1 MGPGTEHLELIAP
14 GLKYNTGRG
23 LQMALDAGAAVA
35 GSMSGMHCEL
45 VDTRATK
52 PDAVI
57 WGHNYGIV
65 VDAESRR
72 FFDEGRR
79 HLFATFEMI
88 ALETWRHHDS
98 KAYFVTDATIMKRF
112 RPGWVYET
120 TDQEPEQ
127 ADTIEDL
134 AVKLSLEPRDLKATV
149 DAFNDAVDRNTP
161 FDLMTLDG
169 KATAGLSPNKTN
181 WANPIET
188 PPFYGYPLKP
198 QLTFTYGGLKC
209 DLESRVLA
217 TNGSPI
223 PNLYCAGELSGLC
236 KFHISKAGYDMTA
249 ASIFNLRLTK
259 FLLVYN
265 EYPPATS
272 VLRSL
277 TFGRLAGIAAAREL

>member
-1 MGPGTEHLELIAP
+1 
-14 GLKYNTGRG
+14 
-23 LQMALDAGAAVA
+23 MALDIGAAVA

-45 VDTRATK
+45 VDTRASK

-65 VDAESRR
+65 VDAECRR
-72 FFDEGRR
+72 FFDEGKR

-98 KAYFVTDATIMKRF
+98 KAYFITDATIMKRF

-127 ADTIEDL
+127 ADTIEEL

-149 DAFNDAVDRNTP
+149 DAFNVAVDRNTP

-236 KFHISKAGYDMTA
+236 KFHTSKVVCEVTA
-249 ASIFNLRLTK
+249 ASILNLKLTL
-259 FLLVYN
+259 FLSVYN

>member
-1 MGPGTEHLELIAP
+1 
-14 GLKYNTGRG
+14 
-23 LQMALDAGAAVA
+23 MALDIGAAVA

-45 VDTRATK
+45 VDTRAKK

-65 VDAESRR
+65 VNVESRR
-72 FFDEGRR
+72 FFDEGKR

-88 ALETWRHHDS
+88 ALETWRHHNS
-98 KAYFVTDATIMKRF
+98 KAYFITDATIMKRF

-127 ADTIEDL
+127 ADTIEEL
-134 AVKLSLEPRDLKATV
+134 AVKLGLQPRDLKATV
-149 DAFNDAVDRNTP
+149 DEFNVAVDRNTQ
-161 FDLMTLDG
+161 FDLMALDG

-188 PPFYGYPLKP
+188 APFYGYPLKP

-236 KFHISKAGYDMTA
+236 KSSYFQIRVGHGSAHWKISVFELK
-249 ASIFNLRLTK
+249 LT
-259 FLLVYN
+259 LLFSVYN

-277 TFGRLAGIAAAREL
+277 TFGRLAGIAAAKEL

>member
-1 MGPGTEHLELIAP
+1 MLTPSRLARYVGPRTEHLELIAP

-23 LQMALDAGAAVA
+23 LQMALEVGAAVA

-45 VDTRATK
+45 VDTRASK

-65 VDAESRR
+65 VDAGCRR

-98 KAYFVTDATIMKRF
+98 KAYFITDAPIMKRF

-120 TDQEPEQ
+120 TDREPEQ
-127 ADTIEDL
+127 AETIEDL
-134 AVKLSLEPRDLKATV
+134 AVKLGLESRDLKATV
-149 DAFNDAVDRNTP
+149 DEFNVAVDRNTP
-161 FDLMTLDG
+161 FDLMALDG
-169 KATAGLSPNKTN
+169 KATTGLSPNKTN

-217 TNGSPI
+217 TNEAPI

-236 KFHISKAGYDMTA
+236 KS
-249 ASIFNLRLTK
+249 S
-259 FLLVYN
+259 
-265 EYPPATS
+265 
-272 VLRSL
+272 
-277 TFGRLAGIAAAREL
+277 

>member
-1 MGPGTEHLELIAP
+1 
-14 GLKYNTGRG
+14 
-23 LQMALDAGAAVA
+23 MALDVGAAVA

-52 PDAVI
+52 PDAVV

-65 VDAESRR
+65 VDAESHR

-134 AVKLSLEPRDLKATV
+134 AVKLSLEPGDLKATV
-149 DAFNDAVDRNTP
+149 DAFNAAVDRNTP

-259 FLLVYN
+259 SLSVYN

>member
-1 MGPGTEHLELIAP
+1 
-14 GLKYNTGRG
+14 
-23 LQMALDAGAAVA
+23 MALNIGAAVA

-45 VDTRATK
+45 VDTRASK
-52 PDAVI
+52 PDAVV

-65 VDAESRR
+65 VDGQCSR

-98 KAYFVTDATIMKRF
+98 KAYFITDAPIMKRF

-120 TDQEPEQ
+120 TDREPEQ
-127 ADTIEDL
+127 ADTVEEL
-134 AVKLSLEPRDLKATV
+134 AVKLGLEPRDLKATV
-149 DAFNDAVDRNTP
+149 DEFNVAVDRNTP
-161 FDLMTLDG
+161 FDLMALDG

-217 TNGSPI
+217 TNDAPI

-236 KFHISKAGYDMTA
+236 KSSCCQVGVQRDNRHRIKRDL
-249 ASIFNLRLTK
+249 I
-259 FLLVYN
+259 
-265 EYPPATS
+265 PC
-272 VLRSL
+272 
-277 TFGRLAGIAAAREL
+277 

>member
-1 MGPGTEHLELIAP
+1 MGSEIQDSYEYKPQSLTQSRLARYVGPRTEHLELIAP

-23 LQMALDAGAAVA
+23 LQMALDIGAAVA

-45 VDTRATK
+45 VDTRASK

-65 VDAESRR
+65 VDEHCRR

-98 KAYFVTDATIMKRF
+98 KAYFITDAPIMERF

-127 ADTIEDL
+127 ADTIEEL

-149 DAFNDAVDRNTP
+149 DGFNVAVDRQTP
-161 FDLMTLDG
+161 FDLMALDG
-169 KATAGLSPNKTN
+169 KATSDLTPNKTN

-188 PPFYGYPLKP
+188 PPFYAYPLKP

-209 DLESRVLA
+209 DLKSRVLA
-217 TNGSPI
+217 TNDEPI

-236 KFHISKAGYDMTA
+236 KSYLFKI
-249 ASIFNLRLTK
+249 
-259 FLLVYN
+259 
-265 EYPPATS
+265 
-272 VLRSL
+272 
-277 TFGRLAGIAAAREL
+277 GIQHDERRWRENAFDVKLK

>member
-1 MGPGTEHLELIAP
+1 MGSDAQDSYYYKPRSLTQSRLARYVGPRTEHLELIAP

-23 LQMALDAGAAVA
+23 LQMALDIGAAVA

-45 VDTRATK
+45 VDTRASK

-65 VDAESRR
+65 VDADCRR

-88 ALETWRHHDS
+88 ALETWRHRDS
-98 KAYFVTDATIMKRF
+98 KAYFITDAPIMKRF

-127 ADTIEDL
+127 ADTIEEL
-134 AVKLSLEPRDLKATV
+134 AVKLSLEPRDLKSTV
-149 DAFNDAVDRNTP
+149 DNFNMAVDRNTP
-161 FDLMTLDG
+161 FDLMALDG

-188 PPFYGYPLKP
+188 PPFYAYPLKP

-217 TNGSPI
+217 TNDEPI

-236 KFHISKAGYDMTA
+236 KSFQFQIGLQRDE
-249 ASIFNLRLTK
+249 RQW
-259 FLLVYN
+259 
-265 EYPPATS
+265 
-272 VLRSL
+272 
-277 TFGRLAGIAAAREL
+277 RENVFDFQLK